1 MRSATSAVVLVAAL
15 AKGLWLA
22 GVEANPRF
30 DDMGILAGIIVLSS
44 GALSAIRPRAALI
57 IGALVGLPIPIV
69 EAIRFDNYA
78 ALATLAFAMAGAF
91 AGAYVG
97 IVVRRSV
104 QVDERIARGPGGG
117 AP

>member
-1 MRSATSAVVLVAAL
+1 VKNAVTAVVLFAAL
-15 AKGLWLA
+15 AAGLWLV

-30 DDMGILAGIIVLSS
+30 DDMGVLAGLIVLIS

-57 IGALVGLPIPIV
+57 IGALVGLPIPVV
-69 EAIRFDNYA
+69 EAIRFDSYA
-78 ALATLAFAMAGAF
+78 ALAALAFAMAGAF

-104 QVDERIARGPGGG
+104 QVDQRVSPH
-117 AP
+117 

>member
-1 MRSATSAVVLVAAL
+1 MSNAITAAVLVAAI
-15 AKGLWLA
+15 AMGLWLV

-30 DDMGILAGIIVLSS
+30 DDMGILAGIIVLTS

-69 EAIRFDNYA
+69 EAIRFENYA
-78 ALATLAFAMAGAF
+78 ALAALGFALAGAC

-97 IVVRRSV
+97 IVVRRSI
-104 QVDERIARGPGGG
+104 QVDERIARGPGG
-117 AP
+117 

>member
-1 MRSATSAVVLVAAL
+1 VRNLVTAVVLFAAF
-15 AKGLWLA
+15 AAGLWLV

-30 DDMGILAGIIVLSS
+30 DDMGILAGLIVLTS

-57 IGALVGLPIPIV
+57 VGALVGLPIPVV

-78 ALATLAFAMAGAF
+78 ALAALGFALAGAF

-97 IVVRRSV
+97 IVLRRSV
-104 QVDERIARGPGGG
+104 QVDQRVSPR
-117 AP
+117 

>member
-1 MRSATSAVVLVAAL
+1 MSNAITAAVLVAAI
-15 AKGLWLA
+15 AMGLWLV

-30 DDMGILAGIIVLSS
+30 DDMGILAGIIVLTS

-69 EAIRFDNYA
+69 EAIRFENYA
-78 ALATLAFAMAGAF
+78 ALAALMFALAGAF

-97 IVVRRSV
+97 IVVRRSI